1 MSEKVILSL
10 DTLPVE
16 ILYRILDNLDHVTI
30 LCSME
35 TVCKRINAVIASYY
49 PYQVSFDDIKEDYI
63 GSILSISYHLI

>member
-1 MSEKVILSL
+1 MSEKVFLSL

-16 ILYRILDNLDHVTI
+16 ILYRILDNLDHFTI

-35 TVCKRINAVIASYY
+35 TVCTRINAVIASYY

-63 GSILSISYHLI
+63 GSIFSISYYLI